1 MLSNKVSEIMTTN
14 LTAVPADASVFEVVE
29 RMVTEDVGRV
39 IITDAD
45 VPVGIFTEKDVL
57 KRVVSADLDLR
68 TTKIQEVMTSPV
80 RAVVEETRIVDAF
93 ARMYRGK
100 YRHLL
105 VRGRRGKI
113 IGILSM
119 RRILNLAVELGQGA
133 SETRMVADIA
143 AATPVLV
150 DESTT
155 VRATVDLMN
164 QRGLTAIIVTKD
176 GAPSGIFTERDL
188 LKRVAAQGIDVKAT
202 AISQVMTAPIIKM
215 LRSALVGDVLAEM
228 YRQDIRNMPVS
239 GTGGEVV
246 GLLSMPEILQYA
258 TAFNIDEQ
266 VRRTW
271 KEVAEFMDS
280 EDQYTPG

>member
-164 QRGLTAIIVTKD
+164 QRGLTAIIATKD

-188 LKRVAAQGIDVKAT
+188 LKRVAARGIDVKAT

-215 LRSALVGDVLAEM
+215 PRSALVGDVLAEM

-239 GTGGEVV
+239 GTGGELV

>member
-133 SETRMVADIA
+133 SETRIVADIA

-164 QRGLTAIIVTKD
+164 QRGLTAIIATKD

-188 LKRVAAQGIDVKAT
+188 LKRVAALGIDVKAT

-215 LRSALVGDVLAEM
+215 PRSALVGDVLAEM

-239 GTGGEVV
+239 GTGGELV

>member
-14 LTAVPADASVFEVVE
+14 LTAVPVDASVFEVVE

-57 KRVVSADLDLR
+57 KRVVSADRDLR

-133 SETRMVADIA
+133 SETRIVADIA

-155 VRATVDLMN
+155 VRATVDLN
-164 QRGLTAIIVTKD
+164 EPAGVDRDYRDQRRGPVRYIYRARPSQARGCAWNRCQSHGHQSSYDCADNKN
-176 GAPSGIFTERDL
+176 APL
-188 LKRVAAQGIDVKAT
+188 
-202 AISQVMTAPIIKM
+202 
-215 LRSALVGDVLAEM
+215 
-228 YRQDIRNMPVS
+228 
-239 GTGGEVV
+239 GTG
-246 GLLSMPEILQYA
+246 
-258 TAFNIDEQ
+258 
-266 VRRTW
+266 R
-271 KEVAEFMDS
+271 
-280 EDQYTPG
+280 

>member
-14 LTAVPADASVFEVVE
+14 LTAVPVDASVFEVVE
-29 RMVTEDVGRV
+29 LMVAEDVGRV
-39 IITDAD
+39 IVTDAD

-57 KRVVSADLDLR
+57 KRVVSAHLDLR

-133 SETRMVADIA
+133 SETRMVAEGSVLITANEPQGSAPDVA
-143 AATPVLV
+143 PENFAHPVYRGGFALALPIPW
-150 DESTT
+150 
-155 VRATVDLMN
+155 RA
-164 QRGLTAIIVTKD
+164 
-176 GAPSGIFTERDL
+176 S
-188 LKRVAAQGIDVKAT
+188 
-202 AISQVMTAPIIKM
+202 
-215 LRSALVGDVLAEM
+215 
-228 YRQDIRNMPVS
+228 
-239 GTGGEVV
+239 
-246 GLLSMPEILQYA
+246 
-258 TAFNIDEQ
+258 
-266 VRRTW
+266 
-271 KEVAEFMDS
+271 
-280 EDQYTPG
+280 

>member
-14 LTAVPADASVFEVVE
+14 LTAVPVDASIFEVVE
-29 RMVTEDVGRV
+29 LMVAEDVGRV
-39 IITDAD
+39 IIIDAD

-57 KRVVSADLDLR
+57 KRVVSADLDMR
-68 TTKIQEVMTSPV
+68 KTKIQKVMTSPV
-80 RAVVEETRIVDAF
+80 RAVVEETHIVDAF

-133 SETRMVADIA
+133 KETRIVADVA

-150 DESTT
+150 DDSTT
-155 VRATVDLMN
+155 VRVTVDLMN
-164 QRGLTAIIVTKD
+164 QRGLTAIIATKD
-176 GAPSGIFTERDL
+176 GTPSGIFTERDL

-202 AISQVMTAPIIKM
+202 AIKQVMTAPIIKM
-215 LRSALVGDVLAEM
+215 PRSALVGDVLAEM
-228 YRQDIRNMPVS
+228 YRHDIRNMPVS
-239 GTGGEVV
+239 GTGGELV